1 MSLKKLTR
9 PCLALALAAAASPL
23 AAQIGTSGGYSKG
36 VGTFPNFAIYKPS
49 EVAPVDLAD
58 SPRIDR
64 LVRDGRLYVSLADAI
79 ALALENNLD
88 IAVARFTPLQADVD
102 ILRTR
107 GGGIAQSAQTGVST
121 VSTGASAVGAAGQ
134 VPGQATGIT
143 QAAGQAIGAV
153 TGGGVGAVANL
164 DPTLTTSLGWSH
176 NSNPQVS
183 DFISGRTAILRDFH
197 NQQLTYS
204 QGFLT
209 GTSFQLGFS
218 NFGQD
223 TNNVRTNFNPILSSS
238 ADLTITQRLTQGF
251 GRRINS
257 INIRVAKNNREIS
270 DLTFK
275 QQVLSTVNQVVNQYW
290 GLVGF
295 VAQVEARRRDL
306 QLSEDLLRD
315 NKRKVELGLLAGIEV
330 MRTEAQVAS
339 SRNQLSQALRTFRE
353 QEIIFKQSISKNGPS
368 GATLASVEI
377 TPTDRVSIPEVE
389 RIQPLQD
396 LVALALQSR
405 PTLVQSRIG
414 LTNTNIRI
422 KGVRN
427 AMLPTL
433 DIVGTATNNAL
444 AGSVNPDLVSI
455 PGVGEPNPFF
465 VGGLG
470 TALGQIFRRNFPD
483 YGVRFQLNIPLKN
496 RQAQANMTDQLLA
509 RRRSELQLRQ
519 QENEVKAQVAQ
530 ALVRLEEARASY
542 EAARQARSLQE
553 KLLNAEKRSF
563 ALGNSTNFQIVQ
575 VQQNLATARITEINA
590 MTSYVTARA
599 ELNFATGQTL
609 EANNV
614 SIDEAYTGR
623 VSKNPD
629 PPPPAG

>member
-1 MSLKKLTR
+1 MPLKKVFVLYMAAVIGYLT
-9 PCLALALAAAASPL
+9 SPL
-23 AAQIGTSGGYSKG
+23 AAQQSAGSPYLRGAGTW
-36 VGTFPNFAIYKPS
+36 PNFAIYRPT

-58 SPRIDR
+58 SPRIGR
-64 LVRDGRLYVSLADAI
+64 LIRDGKLYVFLADAI

-88 IAVARFTPLQADVD
+88 IAVARFTPLQADVG

-107 GGGIAQSAQTGVST
+107 GGGIAQGVQTGVT
-121 VSTGASAVGAAGQ
+121 TASTGASAVGAGQ
-134 VPGQATGIT
+134 VPGQATGVSEAAS
-143 QAAGQAIGAV
+143 QAVGGGA
-153 TGGGVGAVANL
+153 GGGVGTVANL
-164 DPTLTTSLGWSH
+164 DPSLTTSFGWNH

-183 DFISGRTAILRDFH
+183 DFVSGRTAILRDFH
-197 NQQLTYS
+197 SQQLTYS

-238 ADLTITQRLTQGF
+238 ADLTVTQRITQGF

-275 QQVLSTVNQVVNQYW
+275 EQVRSTVNPVVNQYW
-290 GLVGF
+290 DLVGF
-295 VAQVEARRRDL
+295 VAQVEARRKDL

-330 MRTEAQVAS
+330 MRTEAQVAT
-339 SRNQLSQALRTFRE
+339 SRNQLTQALRTFRE
-353 QEIIFKQSISKNGPS
+353 QEITFKNAISKNGPS

-377 TPTDRVSIPEVE
+377 TPTDRVVIPEVE
-389 RIQPLQD
+389 QVRPLQD
-396 LVALALQSR
+396 LVAMALQSR

-414 LTNTNIRI
+414 LTNTDIRI

-496 RQAQANMTDQLLA
+496 RQAQADMTDQLLT
-509 RRRSELQLRQ
+509 RRRLEVQLRQ
-519 QENEVKAQVAQ
+519 EENRVKAEVAQ
-530 ALVRLEEARASY
+530 ALVRLEEARSSY
-542 EAARQARSLQE
+542 KAAEEARVLQE
-553 KLLNAEKRSF
+553 KLLDAEERSF

-575 VQQNLATARITEINA
+575 VQQNLAAARIGEINA
-590 MTSYVTARA
+590 MTSYVRARA
-599 ELNFATGQTL
+599 ELDFATGQTL
-609 EANNV
+609 EAHNV
-614 SIDEAYTGR
+614 SIDEAFTGR

-629 PPPPAG
+629 PPPPSG

>member
-1 MSLKKLTR
+1 MSLKKL
-9 PCLALALAAAASPL
+9 CLLYAAAVIGCVPSPVS
-23 AAQIGTSGGYSKG
+23 AQQDANSRYSKG
-36 VGTFPNFAIYKPS
+36 AGTWPNFAIYKPT
-49 EVAPVDLAD
+49 EVAPADLAD

-64 LVRDGRLYVSLADAI
+64 LSRDGKLYVSLADAI

-107 GGGIAQSAQTGVST
+107 GGGIAQGAQTGVST
-121 VSTGASAVGAAGQ
+121 ASTGASAVGAGQ
-134 VPGQATGIT
+134 VPGQATGVSE
-143 QAAGQAIGAV
+143 AASQTVGGAA
-153 TGGGVGAVANL
+153 GGGVGTVANL
-164 DPTLTTSLGWSH
+164 DPSLTTSFGWNH

-183 DFISGRTAILRDFH
+183 DFVSGRTAILRDFH
-197 NQQLTYS
+197 SQQLTYS

-275 QQVLSTVNQVVNQYW
+275 EQVRSTVNQVVNQYW
-290 GLVGF
+290 DLVGF
-295 VAQVEARRRDL
+295 VAQVEARRKDL

-330 MRTEAQVAS
+330 MRTEAQVAT
-339 SRNQLSQALRTFRE
+339 SRNQLTQALRTFRE
-353 QEIIFKQSISKNGPS
+353 QEITFKNAISKNGPS

-377 TPTDRVSIPEVE
+377 TPTDRVVIPEVE
-389 RIQPLQD
+389 QVRPLQD
-396 LVALALQSR
+396 LVAMALQSR

-414 LTNTNIRI
+414 LTNTDIRI

-444 AGSVNPDLVSI
+444 AGSVNPDLISI
-455 PGVGEPNPFF
+455 PGVGVPNPFF

-496 RQAQANMTDQLLA
+496 RQAQADMTDQLLA
-509 RRRSELQLRQ
+509 RRRLEVQLRQ
-519 QENEVKAQVAQ
+519 QENEVKADVTR
-530 ALVRLEEARASY
+530 ALVRLEEARSSY
-542 EAARQARSLQE
+542 EAARQARILQE
-553 KLLNAEKRSF
+553 KLLDAEERSF

-575 VQQNLATARITEINA
+575 VQQNLANARIGEINA
-590 MTSYVTARA
+590 MTFYVRARA
-599 ELNFATGQTL
+599 ELDFATGQTL
-609 EANNV
+609 ETHNV
-614 SIDEAYTGR
+614 LIDEAFTGR

-629 PPPPAG
+629 PPPPSG

>member
-1 MSLKKLTR
+1 MPLKKVFVLYMAVVIGCLT
-9 PCLALALAAAASPL
+9 SPL
-23 AAQIGTSGGYSKG
+23 AAQQSAGSPYLRGAGTW
-36 VGTFPNFAIYKPS
+36 PNFAIYRPT

-58 SPRIDR
+58 SPRIGR
-64 LVRDGRLYVSLADAI
+64 LIRDGKLYVSLADAI

-88 IAVARFTPLQADVD
+88 IAVARFTPLQADVGL
-102 ILRTR
+102 LRTR
-107 GGGIAQSAQTGVST
+107 GGGIAQGVQTGVT
-121 VSTGASAVGAAGQ
+121 TASTGASAVGAGQ
-134 VPGQATGIT
+134 VPGQATGVSE
-143 QAAGQAIGAV
+143 AASQTVGGGA
-153 TGGGVGAVANL
+153 GGGVGTVANL
-164 DPTLTTSLGWSH
+164 DPSLTTSFGWNH

-183 DFISGRTAILRDFH
+183 DFVSGRTAILRDFH
-197 NQQLTYS
+197 SQQLTYS

-275 QQVLSTVNQVVNQYW
+275 EQVRSTVNQVVNQYW
-290 GLVGF
+290 DLVGF
-295 VAQVEARRRDL
+295 VAQVEARRKDL

-330 MRTEAQVAS
+330 MRTEAQVAT
-339 SRNQLSQALRTFRE
+339 SRNQLTQALRTFRE
-353 QEIIFKQSISKNGPS
+353 QEITFKNAISKNGPS

-377 TPTDRVSIPEVE
+377 TPTDRVVIPEVE
-389 RIQPLQD
+389 QVRPLQD
-396 LVALALQSR
+396 LVAMALQSR

-414 LTNTNIRI
+414 LTNTDIRI

-496 RQAQANMTDQLLA
+496 RQAQADMTDQLLT
-509 RRRSELQLRQ
+509 RRRLEVQLRQ
-519 QENEVKAQVAQ
+519 EENRVKAEVAQ
-530 ALVRLEEARASY
+530 ALVRLEEARSSY
-542 EAARQARSLQE
+542 KAAEEARVLQE
-553 KLLNAEKRSF
+553 KLLDAEERSF

-575 VQQNLATARITEINA
+575 VQQNLATARIGEINA
-590 MTSYVTARA
+590 MTSYVRARA
-599 ELNFATGQTL
+599 ELEFATGQTL

-614 SIDEAYTGR
+614 SIDEAFTGR

-629 PPPPAG
+629 PPPPSG

>member
-1 MSLKKLTR
+1 MPLKKVFVLYMAAVIGYLT
-9 PCLALALAAAASPL
+9 SPL
-23 AAQIGTSGGYSKG
+23 AAQQSAGSPYLRGAGTW
-36 VGTFPNFAIYKPS
+36 PNFAIYRPT

-58 SPRIDR
+58 SPRIGR
-64 LVRDGRLYVSLADAI
+64 LIRDGKLYVFLADAI

-88 IAVARFTPLQADVD
+88 IAVARFTPLQADVG

-107 GGGIAQSAQTGVST
+107 GGGIAQGVQTGVT
-121 VSTGASAVGAAGQ
+121 TASTGASAVGAGQ
-134 VPGQATGIT
+134 VPGQATGVSEAAS
-143 QAAGQAIGAV
+143 QAVGGGA
-153 TGGGVGAVANL
+153 GGGVGTVANL
-164 DPTLTTSLGWSH
+164 DPSLTTSFGWNH

-183 DFISGRTAILRDFH
+183 DFVSGRTAILRDFH
-197 NQQLTYS
+197 SQQLTYS

-238 ADLTITQRLTQGF
+238 ADLTVTQRITQGF

-275 QQVLSTVNQVVNQYW
+275 EQVRSTVNPVVNQYW
-290 GLVGF
+290 DLVGF
-295 VAQVEARRRDL
+295 VAQVEARRKDL

-330 MRTEAQVAS
+330 MRTEAQVAT
-339 SRNQLSQALRTFRE
+339 SRNQLTQALRTFRE
-353 QEIIFKQSISKNGPS
+353 QEITFKNAISKNGPS

-377 TPTDRVSIPEVE
+377 TPTDRVMIPEVE
-389 RIQPLQD
+389 QVRPLQD
-396 LVALALQSR
+396 LVAMALQSR

-414 LTNTNIRI
+414 LTNTDIRI

-496 RQAQANMTDQLLA
+496 RQAQADMTDQLLT
-509 RRRSELQLRQ
+509 RRRLEVQLRQ
-519 QENEVKAQVAQ
+519 EENRVKAEVAQ
-530 ALVRLEEARASY
+530 ALVRLEEARSSY
-542 EAARQARSLQE
+542 KAAEEARVLQE
-553 KLLNAEKRSF
+553 KLLDAEERSF

-575 VQQNLATARITEINA
+575 VQQNLAAARIGEINA
-590 MTSYVTARA
+590 MTSYVRARA
-599 ELNFATGQTL
+599 ELDFATGQTL
-609 EANNV
+609 EAHNV
-614 SIDEAYTGR
+614 SIDEAFTGR

-629 PPPPAG
+629 PPPPSG

>member
-9 PCLALALAAAASPL
+9 SCLALALALAASPA
-23 AAQIGTSGGYSKG
+23 AAQIGTSAGYSKG

-121 VSTGASAVGAAGQ
+121 ASTGASAVGAAGQ

-143 QAAGQAIGAV
+143 QAAGQTIGAA
-153 TGGGVGAVANL
+153 TGGGVGTVANL
-164 DPTLTTSLGWSH
+164 DPTLTTSVGWSH

-183 DFISGRTAILRDFH
+183 DFVSGRTAILRDFH

-223 TNNVRTNFNPILSSS
+223 TNNVRTNFNPILSGS
-238 ADLTITQRLTQGF
+238 ADLTVTQRITQGF

-295 VAQVEARRRDL
+295 VAQVEARRVDL
-306 QLSEDLLRD
+306 QLSENLLRD

-339 SRNQLSQALRTFRE
+339 SRNQLSQALRTLRE
-353 QEIIFKQSISKNGPS
+353 QEIIFNQSISKNGPS
-368 GATLASVEI
+368 GATLASTEI
-377 TPTDRVSIPEVE
+377 APTDRVSIPEVE
-389 RIQPLQD
+389 QIQPLQD

-405 PTLVQSRIG
+405 PTLTQSRIS
-414 LTNTNIRI
+414 LTNTDIRI
-422 KGVRN
+422 QGVRN

-444 AGSVNPDLVSI
+444 AGSINPDLVSI

-470 TALGQIFRRNFPD
+470 TVLGQIFRRNFPD
-483 YGVRFQLNIPLKN
+483 YGVRVQLNIPLKN
-496 RQAQANMTDQLLA
+496 RQAQAAMTDQLLA

-553 KLLNAEKRSF
+553 KLLDAEKRSF

-575 VQQNLATARITEINA
+575 VQRGAW
-590 MTSYVTARA
+590 
-599 ELNFATGQTL
+599 FALLWNDWQGDL
-609 EANNV
+609 
-614 SIDEAYTGR
+614 
-623 VSKNPD
+623 
-629 PPPPAG
+629 